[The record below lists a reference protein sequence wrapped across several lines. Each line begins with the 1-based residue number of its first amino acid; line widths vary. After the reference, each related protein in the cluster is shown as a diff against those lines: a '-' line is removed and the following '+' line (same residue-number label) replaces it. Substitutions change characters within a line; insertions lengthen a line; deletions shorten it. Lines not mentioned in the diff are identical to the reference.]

1 MEKPT
6 QSYYFDKIRIN
17 SKRDFSELR
26 TILPIDELKKEC
38 RSFDIKR
45 PYAKARTWGY
55 LSRVEVVASNMAF
68 LKLLFSHD
76 SDLTPYSISY
86 LEITQDTFGKPD
98 ELLEQEL
105 KINRETE
112 TLRKK
117 YSGSFVYDGSHG
129 PFVDG
134 ELYADKT
141 HYFGGKNFK
150 FAPYARISKLDGNP
164 CVHGEWRIKGA
175 SIIKQKT
182 GIASIGDL
190 IAFRLKD
197 FMQDM
202 EEKYITHETINYEKF
217 GKWLKGWQRRR
228 KFSDREKI
236 ALKLSARTYCNF
248 YDIKTSADLIT
259 HFRNEKIR
267 IKSKRGRR
275 TAFEKKILAVKYTF
289 LTNSLL

>member
-1 MEKPT
+1 MEKPN
-6 QSYYFDKIRIN
+6 QYYFDTIWIN

-26 TILPIDELKKEC
+26 SILPIDELKKEC

-45 PYAKARTWGY
+45 PYPKAKTWGY

-86 LEITQDTFGKPD
+86 LEITKDTFGKPD

-117 YSGSFVYDGSHG
+117 YSGSFVFDGSHG
-129 PFVDG
+129 PFSGG

-141 HYFGGKNFK
+141 RYFGGKNFK
-150 FAPYARISKLDGNP
+150 FVPYARISKLDGNP
-164 CVHGEWRIKGA
+164 CVHEEWRIRGA
-175 SIIKQKT
+175 SIIRQKT
-182 GIASIGDL
+182 GIDSIGDL
-190 IAFRLKD
+190 IAFNLKA
-197 FMQDM
+197 FMQAM
-202 EEKYITHETINYEKF
+202 EEKYITHETINYEKL

-236 ALKLSARTYCNF
+236 ALQLSARTYCNF
-248 YDIKTSADLIT
+248 SDIKTSADLIT

-267 IKSKRGRR
+267 IKAKRGRR
-275 TAFEKKILAVKYTF
+275 TELEKKILAVKYTF
-289 LTNSLL
+289 STNSPL